1 MKLVHVFITILF
13 IALLAPM
20 VLADVSG
27 EKQQA
32 QAGGE
37 QWLGVLDG
45 GSYAAAYDQAA
56 PVVKAAVTKDGW
68 VRQMNAVRAPLGNV
82 ASRQVASA
90 TYATSLPG
98 APDGKY
104 VVMQFNTSFQH
115 KKTAVET
122 LTMVLADDGQWKAA
136 GYFIK

>member
-1 MKLVHVFITILF
+1 MKLNHALIAALL
-13 IALLAPM
+13 IALLAPIAF
-20 VLADVSG
+20 ADESAD
-27 EKQQA
+27 KQQA
-32 QAGGE
+32 QAGGV

-45 GSYAAAYDQAA
+45 GGYAAAYDQAA
-56 PVVKAAVTKDGW
+56 PMVKAAVTKDHW
-68 VRQMNAVRAPLGNV
+68 VSQMNAVRTPLGNV

-122 LTMVLADDGQWKAA
+122 LTMVLGDDGQWKTA